1 MRFRMSNRF
10 TESTAKGKDP
20 LTESERLIKTR
31 LYLTSHVNLTTTNFL
46 YFRNFAPNTA
56 LLELKNKSLNINKK
70 AALSTD

>member
-1 MRFRMSNRF
+1 MSNRF
-10 TESTAKGKDP
+10 TESAAKGKDP
-20 LTESERLIKTR
+20 LTESERLTKTR
-31 LYLTSHVNLTTTNFL
+31 FYLTSHVNLTTTNFL